1 MRDHQDLMLWLGAQS
16 PDSPLAIDGESVY
29 LRLADGGAELGVHLW
44 PGATVAQL
52 QDALKHGFASAIE
65 YDAGLGM
72 APDGHGVVLNQWL
85 AQASNWADAATALER
100 LLNQV
105 TDWRAQLGPVVQ
117 AASTRLPAGISA
129 AARQEQKMRRLLA
142 GGR

>member
-1 MRDHQDLMLWLGAQS
+1 MRDHQDLLLWLGEQS
-16 PDSPLAIDGESVY
+16 PSNPLAIDGESVY

-65 YDAGLGM
+65 YDAGLGL
-72 APDGHGVVLNQWL
+72 APDGQGVVLSQWL
-85 AQASNWADAATALER
+85 PAVHGWDEAAVALEQ

-105 TDWRAQLGPVVQ
+105 ASWRAQLGPVVQ
-117 AASTRLPAGISA
+117 AAARVPAGISA

>member
-1 MRDHQDLMLWLGAQS
+1 MRDHQDLLLWLAEQA
-16 PDSPLAIDGESVY
+16 PDQPLAIDGESVY
-29 LRLADGGAELGVHLW
+29 LRLSAGGAELGVHLW

-72 APDGHGVVLNQWL
+72 APDGHGIVLSQWL
-85 AQASNWADAATALER
+85 PSARNWADAADALER
-100 LLNQV
+100 LLNQMA
-105 TDWRAQLGPVVQ
+105 DWRAQLGPVVQ
-117 AASTRLPAGISA
+117 AAAARVPAGIST